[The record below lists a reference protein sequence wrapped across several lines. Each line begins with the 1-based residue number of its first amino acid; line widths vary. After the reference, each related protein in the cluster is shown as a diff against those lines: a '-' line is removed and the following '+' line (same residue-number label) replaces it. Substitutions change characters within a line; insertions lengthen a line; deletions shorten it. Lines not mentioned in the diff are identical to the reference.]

1 MTNETKLKTFKA
13 FNKDWTC
20 RDFQYKI
27 GETYTHTGNVE
38 ACKSGFH
45 SCQYPLDIF
54 SYYSPCSSVFAEV
67 ESSGVI
73 SKESSDSKVASQKI
87 MIKKEL
93 DLASLVSE
101 AIQYTKSNCLEA
113 GSEHATGYQA
123 ASSATGYRAASSATG
138 YQAASS
144 ATGDRAA
151 SSATGD
157 RAASSA
163 TGYRAA
169 SSATGDQAASL
180 VTGAYSSAEVLN
192 ETDKPI
198 YSTAISTGYCGK
210 VKGTLGDALFL
221 VERNN
226 KHEIVNVWSGIV
238 GKKKIKPNTW
248 YTLKDGKPTIVEN
261 NDE

>member
-151 SSATGD
+151 S
-157 RAASSA
+157 
-163 TGYRAA
+163 
-169 SSATGDQAASL
+169 L

>member
-157 RAASSA
+157 RAAS
-163 TGYRAA
+163 
-169 SSATGDQAASL
+169 L